1 MKFSHPHYP
10 GSQLFAAADDISLM
24 SAASPVEP
32 TASAREGL
40 RPLDLRPVS
49 RVLIEER
56 VRGCARLPSLR
67 SVENALRE
75 LLNSD
80 RRYTAQISEIIR
92 RDPSL
97 TARLLRLVNSV
108 YYSLSTP
115 INSIEEAVFYLGI
128 RQIRQLA
135 MVTPVIE
142 DFQKLA
148 GNTPFPW
155 REFWQHCIGVAIMT
169 REVISCVQPPTDD
182 SDYVAGL
189 VHDMGKIVM
198 AATFPDHFME
208 VQRRAGEMPR
218 SLLEIESEVLGVN
231 HTELGALYLQ
241 NHNLPDVMIETA
253 RYHHEPER
261 ASHHR
266 QIIAAVQIANL
277 LVRHA
282 QIGNSGDTALVTPE
296 IWTQASGWDILFPER
311 KDSERAIACAA
322 LRRSLEKLPSL
333 LQGLV

>member
-1 MKFSHPHYP
+1 
-10 GSQLFAAADDISLM
+10 M
-24 SAASPVEP
+24 STATLPTITTLPPPPSASPRVEL
-32 TASAREGL
+32 S
-40 RPLDLRPVS
+40 PVS
-49 RVLIEER
+49 RALIDER
-56 VRGCARLPSLR
+56 VKGCARLPSLR
-67 SVENALRE
+67 SIDSALRE

-80 RRYTAQISEIIR
+80 RRYTHQISEIIR

-108 YYSLSTP
+108 YFGLSSSV
-115 INSIEEAVFYLGI
+115 NNIEEAVFYLGI

-142 DFQKLA
+142 DFQKMA

-169 REVISCVQPPTDD
+169 REVISCVQPPPDD

-198 AATFPDHFME
+198 AATFPDHFVE
-208 VQRRAGEMPR
+208 IQRRIAIEPRPLVELEM
-218 SLLEIESEVLGVN
+218 EVLGIQ
-231 HTELGALYLQ
+231 HTELGALYLK
-241 NHNLPDVMIETA
+241 NHNLPDIMIETA

-261 ASHHR
+261 ATHHS
-266 QIIAAVQIANL
+266 QIIASVQIANL

-282 QIGNSGDTALVTPE
+282 QIGNSGETSIVTSE
-296 IWTQASGWDILFPER
+296 IWSTASGWEILFPKKNEA
-311 KDSERAIACAA
+311 ERAIACAA
-322 LRRSLEKLPSL
+322 LRRSLERLPSI

>member
-1 MKFSHPHYP
+1 MSTGSISYTDAKTCAPHL
-10 GSQLFAAADDISLM
+10 G
-24 SAASPVEP
+24 
-32 TASAREGL
+32 
-40 RPLDLRPVS
+40 PVS
-49 RVLIEER
+49 RALIDER
-56 VRGCARLPSLR
+56 VKGCARLPSLR
-67 SVENALRE
+67 SIESALRD

-80 RRYTAQISEIIR
+80 RRYTHQISEVIR

-108 YYSLSTP
+108 YYGLTTP
-115 INSIEEAVFYLGI
+115 INSIEEAVFYLGV

-142 DFQKLA
+142 DFQKMA

-169 REVISCVQPPTDD
+169 REVISCAQSPADD

-189 VHDMGKIVM
+189 VHDVGKIVM
-198 AATFPDHFME
+198 AATFPDHFVE
-208 VQRRAGEMPR
+208 IQRRAALEPR
-218 SLLEIESEVLGVN
+218 PLLDLEFEVLGMK
-231 HTELGALYLQ
+231 HTELGAVYLQ
-241 NHNLPDVMIETA
+241 NHNLPDIMIETA

-261 ASHHR
+261 AGHHT

-282 QIGNSGDTALVTPE
+282 QIGNSGETSIITQE
-296 IWTQASGWDILFPER
+296 IWTGASGWQILFPER
-311 KDSERAIACAA
+311 RDAERAIACAA
-322 LRRSLEKLPSL
+322 LRRSLERLPSI

>member
-1 MKFSHPHYP
+1 MS
-10 GSQLFAAADDISLM
+10 STAVLTDIQF
-24 SAASPVEP
+24 EP
-32 TASAREGL
+32 PRLGL
-40 RPLDLRPVS
+40 SPVS
-49 RVLIEER
+49 RALIDER
-56 VRGCARLPSLR
+56 VKGCARLPSLR
-67 SVENALRE
+67 SIDSSLRE

-80 RRYTAQISEIIR
+80 RRYTHQISEIIR

-108 YYSLSTP
+108 YFGLTTP
-115 INSIEEAVFYLGI
+115 INNIEEAVFYLGI

-142 DFQKLA
+142 DFSRMA

-155 REFWQHCIGVAIMT
+155 RAFWQHCIGVAIMT
-169 REVISCVQPPTDD
+169 REVISCVQTPADD

-189 VHDMGKIVM
+189 IHDMGKIVM
-198 AATFPDHFME
+198 AATFPDHFVE
-208 VQRRAGEMPR
+208 IQRRASLEPR
-218 SLLEIESEVLGVN
+218 PLLDIETEVLGIQ
-231 HTELGALYLQ
+231 HTELGAIYLQ
-241 NHNLPDVMIETA
+241 NHNLPDIMIETA

-261 ASHHR
+261 AAHHN

-282 QIGNSGDTALVTPE
+282 KIGNSGETSIVTSE
-296 IWTQASGWDILFPER
+296 IWTGASGWEILFPEKR
-311 KDSERAIACAA
+311 EAERAIACAA
-322 LRRSLEKLPSL
+322 LRRSLERLPSI

>member
-1 MKFSHPHYP
+1 MSSTALVPEICIVP
-10 GSQLFAAADDISLM
+10 PRADL
-24 SAASPVEP
+24 APASR
-32 TASAREGL
+32 A
-40 RPLDLRPVS
+40 
-49 RVLIEER
+49 LIDER
-56 VRGCARLPSLR
+56 VKGCARLPSLR
-67 SVENALRE
+67 SIDSSLRE

-80 RRYTAQISEIIR
+80 RRYTHQIAEIIR

-108 YYSLSTP
+108 YFGLTTP
-115 INSIEEAVFYLGI
+115 INNIEEAVFYLGV

-169 REVISCVQPPTDD
+169 REVISCVQTPTDD

-198 AATFPDHFME
+198 AATFPNHFVE
-208 VQRRAGEMPR
+208 IQRRVA
-218 SLLEIESEVLGVN
+218 LESRPLPDLELEVLGIQ
-231 HTELGALYLQ
+231 HTELGALYLE
-241 NHNLPDVMIETA
+241 NHNLPDLMIETA

-261 ASHHR
+261 AGQHS

-282 QIGNSGDTALVTPE
+282 QIGNSGETSIITPE
-296 IWTQASGWDILFPER
+296 IWTSASGWEILFPHKR
-311 KDSERAIACAA
+311 AAERAIACAA
-322 LRRSLEKLPSL
+322 LHRSLERLPSI

>member
-1 MKFSHPHYP
+1 
-10 GSQLFAAADDISLM
+10 M
-24 SAASPVEP
+24 SSTLPIDLKTEAPRPDLSPVNR
-32 TASAREGL
+32 T
-40 RPLDLRPVS
+40 
-49 RVLIEER
+49 LIEER
-56 VRGCARLPSLR
+56 VKGCARLPSLR
-67 SVENALRE
+67 SVESALRE

-80 RRYTAQISEIIR
+80 RRYTQQISEIIR

-108 YYSLSTP
+108 YYSLDTP
-115 INSIEEAVFYLGI
+115 IKSIEEAVFYLGI

-169 REVISCVQPPTDD
+169 REVISCVQAPADD

-189 VHDMGKIVM
+189 VHDMGRIVM

-208 VQRRAGEMPR
+208 VQHRAAQGHR
-218 SLLEIESEVLGVN
+218 SLLEIETEVLGMN
-231 HTELGALYLQ
+231 HTELGAMYLQ
-241 NHNLPDVMIETA
+241 HHNLPDIMIETA

-261 ASHHR
+261 ASHHL

-282 QIGNSGDTALVTPE
+282 EIGNSGDTSMVTSE
-296 IWTQASGWDILFPER
+296 IWTQASGWDILFPDR
-311 KDSERAIACAA
+311 KASERAIACAA
-322 LRRSLEKLPSL
+322 LRRSLERLPSL

>member
-1 MKFSHPHYP
+1 M
-10 GSQLFAAADDISLM
+10 ISTATPPETRIDPPPVKLTP
-24 SAASPVEP
+24 ASR
-32 TASAREGL
+32 A
-40 RPLDLRPVS
+40 
-49 RVLIEER
+49 LIDER
-56 VRGCARLPSLR
+56 VKGCARLPSLR
-67 SVENALRE
+67 SIDSSLRE

-80 RRYTAQISEIIR
+80 RRYTHQISEIIR

-108 YYSLSTP
+108 YFGLSTP
-115 INSIEEAVFYLGI
+115 INNIEEAVFYLGI

-142 DFQKLA
+142 DFQKMA

-169 REVISCVQPPTDD
+169 REVIGCVQTPPDD

-198 AATFPDHFME
+198 AATFPDHFVE
-208 VQRRAGEMPR
+208 IQRRVA
-218 SLLEIESEVLGVN
+218 LEARPLIDLEQEVLGIQ

-241 NHNLPDVMIETA
+241 NHSLPDIMIETA

-261 ASHHR
+261 AGSHS

-282 QIGNSGDTALVTPE
+282 QIGNSGETSIITSE
-296 IWTQASGWDILFPER
+296 IWTGASGWEILFPRKSEAER
-311 KDSERAIACAA
+311 TIACAA
-322 LRRSLEKLPSL
+322 LRRSLERLPSI

>member
-1 MKFSHPHYP
+1 MVVSPEL
-10 GSQLFAAADDISLM
+10 QLEAPRL
-24 SAASPVEP
+24 EL
-32 TASAREGL
+32 T
-40 RPLDLRPVS
+40 PVS
-49 RVLIEER
+49 RALIDER
-56 VRGCARLPSLR
+56 VKGCARLPSLR
-67 SVENALRE
+67 SVESALRE

-80 RRYTAQISEIIR
+80 RRYTHQISEIIR

-108 YYSLSTP
+108 YFGLTTP
-115 INSIEEAVFYLGI
+115 INNIEEAVFYLGI

-142 DFQKLA
+142 DFTRLA

-155 REFWQHCIGVAIMT
+155 REFWRHCIGVAIMT
-169 REVISCVQPPTDD
+169 REVIGCVQTPPDD

-189 VHDMGKIVM
+189 IHDVGKIVM
-198 AATFPDHFME
+198 AATFPEHFVE
-208 VQRRAGEMPR
+208 IQRRAALEPR
-218 SLLEIESEVLGVN
+218 PLVELEAEVLGIK

-241 NHNLPDVMIETA
+241 NHNLPDIMIETA

-261 ASHHR
+261 AGSHN

-282 QIGNSGDTALVTPE
+282 KIGNSGETAIVTPE
-296 IWTQASGWDILFPER
+296 IWTSASGWEILFPEKR
-311 KDSERAIACAA
+311 EAERAIACAA
-322 LRRSLEKLPSL
+322 LRRSLERLPSI

>member
-1 MKFSHPHYP
+1 
-10 GSQLFAAADDISLM
+10 M
-24 SAASPVEP
+24 SSMVAPLGVTIEPPCVEL
-32 TASAREGL
+32 T
-40 RPLDLRPVS
+40 PVS
-49 RVLIEER
+49 RALIDER
-56 VRGCARLPSLR
+56 VKGCARLPSLR
-67 SVENALRE
+67 SVESALRE

-80 RRYTAQISEIIR
+80 RRYTHQISEIIR

-108 YYSLSTP
+108 YFGLSTP
-115 INSIEEAVFYLGI
+115 INNIEEAVFYLGI

-155 REFWQHCIGVAIMT
+155 REFWRHCIGVAIMT
-169 REVISCVQPPTDD
+169 REVIGCVQTPTDD

-198 AATFPDHFME
+198 AATFPDHFVE
-208 VQRRAGEMPR
+208 IQRRAALGSRP
-218 SLLEIESEVLGVN
+218 LLELETEVLGIE
-231 HTELGALYLQ
+231 HTELGALYLK
-241 NHNLPDVMIETA
+241 NHNLPDIMIETA

-261 ASHHR
+261 AGSHS

-282 QIGNSGDTALVTPE
+282 KIGNSGETSVITSE
-296 IWTQASGWDILFPER
+296 IWTGASGWEILFPR
-311 KDSERAIACAA
+311 KSEAERAIACAA
-322 LRRSLEKLPSL
+322 LRRSLERLPSI

>member
-1 MKFSHPHYP
+1 MSSSATLSEIRP
-10 GSQLFAAADDISLM
+10 AA
-24 SAASPVEP
+24 PRVEL
-32 TASAREGL
+32 T
-40 RPLDLRPVS
+40 PVS
-49 RVLIEER
+49 RALIDER
-56 VRGCARLPSLR
+56 VKGCARLPSLR
-67 SVENALRE
+67 SIDSSLRE

-80 RRYTAQISEIIR
+80 RRYTHQISEIIR

-108 YYSLSTP
+108 YFGLSTP
-115 INSIEEAVFYLGI
+115 INNIEEAVFYLGI

-142 DFQKLA
+142 DFTRMA

-169 REVISCVQPPTDD
+169 REVISCVQSPPDD

-198 AATFPDHFME
+198 AATFPDHFLE
-208 VQRRAGEMPR
+208 IQRRVAIEQRP
-218 SLLEIESEVLGVN
+218 LIELETEILGIQ

-241 NHNLPDVMIETA
+241 NHNLPDIMIETA

-261 ASHHR
+261 AGHHS
-266 QIIAAVQIANL
+266 QIIAAVQIANY

-282 QIGNSGDTALVTPE
+282 QIGNSGETSIITSE
-296 IWTQASGWDILFPER
+296 IWTEASGWGILFPHKRDAER
-311 KDSERAIACAA
+311 TIACAA
-322 LRRSLEKLPSL
+322 LRRSLERLPSIL
-333 LQGLV
+333 HGLV

>member
-1 MKFSHPHYP
+1 MSTVLLPDTDVKVL
-10 GSQLFAAADDISLM
+10 GLQL
-24 SAASPVEP
+24 E
-32 TASAREGL
+32 
-40 RPLDLRPVS
+40 PVS
-49 RVLIEER
+49 RALIDER
-56 VRGCARLPSLR
+56 VKGCARLPSLR
-67 SVENALRE
+67 SIENALRE

-80 RRYTAQISEIIR
+80 RRYTHQISEIIR

-108 YYSLSTP
+108 YYGLTTP
-115 INSIEEAVFYLGI
+115 INSIEDAVFYLGI

-142 DFQKLA
+142 DFTRLA

-169 REVISCVQPPTDD
+169 REVISCVQSPVDD

-189 VHDMGKIVM
+189 VHDVGRIVM
-198 AATFPDHFME
+198 AATFPDHFVE
-208 VQRRAGEMPR
+208 IQRRARLDPR
-218 SLLEIESEVLGVN
+218 PLLELETEVLGMQ

-241 NHNLPDVMIETA
+241 SHNLPDIMIETA

-261 ASHHR
+261 AGHHL

-282 QIGNSGDTALVTPE
+282 KIGNSGETSQVTPE
-296 IWTQASGWDILFPER
+296 IWTGASGWGILFPER
-311 KDSERAIACAA
+311 RDAERAIACAA
-322 LRRSLEKLPSL
+322 LRRSLDRLPSI

>member
-1 MKFSHPHYP
+1 MST
-10 GSQLFAAADDISLM
+10 GSISYTDAKTCAPQL
-24 SAASPVEP
+24 
-32 TASAREGL
+32 G
-40 RPLDLRPVS
+40 PVS
-49 RVLIEER
+49 RALIDER
-56 VRGCARLPSLR
+56 VKGCARLPSLR
-67 SVENALRE
+67 SIESALRD

-80 RRYTAQISEIIR
+80 RRYTHQISEVIR

-108 YYSLSTP
+108 YYGLTTP
-115 INSIEEAVFYLGI
+115 INSIEEAVFYLGV

-142 DFQKLA
+142 DFQKMA

-169 REVISCVQPPTDD
+169 REVISCVQSPADD

-189 VHDMGKIVM
+189 VHDVGKIVM
-198 AATFPDHFME
+198 AATFPDHFVE
-208 VQRRAGEMPR
+208 IQRRVALEPR
-218 SLLEIESEVLGVN
+218 PLLDLEAEVLGIK
-231 HTELGALYLQ
+231 HTELGAIYLQ
-241 NHNLPDVMIETA
+241 NHNLPDIMIETA

-261 ASHHR
+261 AGHHT

-282 QIGNSGDTALVTPE
+282 QIGNSGETSIITQE
-296 IWTQASGWDILFPER
+296 IWTGASGWQILFPER
-311 KDSERAIACAA
+311 RDAERAIACAA
-322 LRRSLEKLPSL
+322 LRRSLERLPSI

>member
-1 MKFSHPHYP
+1 MSTVLLSSTDEKAFAPH
-10 GSQLFAAADDISLM
+10 L
-24 SAASPVEP
+24 E
-32 TASAREGL
+32 
-40 RPLDLRPVS
+40 PVS
-49 RVLIEER
+49 RALIDER
-56 VRGCARLPSLR
+56 VKGCARLPSLR
-67 SVENALRE
+67 SIENALRE

-80 RRYTAQISEIIR
+80 RRYTHQISEIIR

-108 YYSLSTP
+108 YYGLTTP
-115 INSIEEAVFYLGI
+115 INSIEDAVFYLGI

-142 DFQKLA
+142 DFTRMA

-155 REFWQHCIGVAIMT
+155 RDFWQHCIGVAIMT
-169 REVISCVQPPTDD
+169 REVISCVQSPTDD

-189 VHDMGKIVM
+189 VHDVGKIVM
-198 AATFPDHFME
+198 AATFPDHFLE
-208 VQRRAGEMPR
+208 IQRRVQLESR
-218 SLLEIESEVLGVN
+218 SLLEVEAEVLGIQ

-241 NHNLPDVMIETA
+241 NHNLPDIMIETA

-261 ASHHR
+261 AGQHVH
-266 QIIAAVQIANL
+266 IIAAVQIANL

-282 QIGNSGDTALVTPE
+282 KIGNSGETSVVTPE
-296 IWTQASGWDILFPER
+296 IWTGASGWAILFPER
-311 KDSERAIACAA
+311 RDAERTIACAA
-322 LRRSLEKLPSL
+322 LRRSLERLPSI

>member
-1 MKFSHPHYP
+1 MSTV
-10 GSQLFAAADDISLM
+10 SLTHTDVKTC
-24 SAASPVEP
+24 APELA
-32 TASAREGL
+32 
-40 RPLDLRPVS
+40 PVS
-49 RVLIEER
+49 RALIDER
-56 VRGCARLPSLR
+56 VKGCARLPSLR
-67 SVENALRE
+67 SIESALRD

-80 RRYTAQISEIIR
+80 RRYTHQISEVIR

-108 YYSLSTP
+108 YYGLTTP
-115 INSIEEAVFYLGI
+115 INSIEEAVFYLGV

-142 DFQKLA
+142 DFQKMA

-169 REVISCVQPPTDD
+169 REVISCVQSPADD

-189 VHDMGKIVM
+189 VHDVGKIVM
-198 AATFPDHFME
+198 AATFPDHFVE
-208 VQRRAGEMPR
+208 IQRRVALEPR
-218 SLLEIESEVLGVN
+218 PLLDLEAEVLGIK
-231 HTELGALYLQ
+231 HTELGAIYLQ
-241 NHNLPDVMIETA
+241 NHNLPDIMVETA

-261 ASHHR
+261 AGHHT

-282 QIGNSGDTALVTPE
+282 QIGNSGETSVITQE
-296 IWTQASGWDILFPER
+296 IWTGASGWQILFPER
-311 KDSERAIACAA
+311 RDAERAIACAA
-322 LRRSLEKLPSL
+322 LRRSLERLPSI